1 MWLIFYRA
9 LHIKECPLFLNR
21 PSYFQGTKCPIFNK
35 TRKMGDYFKFW
46 FLFSNNKVDKY
57 VVTSLMLNELFKSE
71 KSQSDHQHS
80 WGYFIKNMLST
91 VSIIESN
98 EAGQNNYLETGI
110 LALNYQGNEQK
121 VNLILTGTSTSQF
134 TPGMLGIHTDNIS
147 LWNSAG

>member
-1 MWLIFYRA
+1 M
-9 LHIKECPLFLNR
+9 
-21 PSYFQGTKCPIFNK
+21 S
-35 TRKMGDYFKFW
+35 
-46 FLFSNNKVDKY
+46 
-57 VVTSLMLNELFKSE
+57 
-71 KSQSDHQHS
+71 
-80 WGYFIKNMLST
+80 ST